1 MSVKSFHNFLKGC
14 QLDVSRE
21 YQYLTDDDEIADL
34 YEKMSRYI
42 SRQIQEIIRMYILR
56 NI

>member
-14 QLDVSRE
+14 QHDVSSE
-21 YQYLTDDDEIADL
+21 YRYLTDDDEIADL

-42 SRQIQEIIRMYILR
+42 SRYIEI
-56 NI
+56 